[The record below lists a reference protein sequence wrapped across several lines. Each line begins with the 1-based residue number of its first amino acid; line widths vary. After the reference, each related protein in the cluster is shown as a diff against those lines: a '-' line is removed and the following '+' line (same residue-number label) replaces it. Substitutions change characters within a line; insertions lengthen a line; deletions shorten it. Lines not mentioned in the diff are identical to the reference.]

1 MQSENREEYLEAIY
15 GLLEDGKEA
24 TPTQIARK
32 LDISPSSVSEM
43 LKKLDTEGCVI
54 WKPYGNVELTK
65 KGFKKASGMKRK
77 HRLLERFLYDVLKI
91 EIEKVHEQACRMEHA
106 LSDDAAEALSK
117 LMSHPD
123 KCPDDNKRI
132 PQATEPESLRTLT
145 DLKQGETASIVF
157 LEGGDEFKSRI
168 RSVGVVEGK
177 IAKVVAREPF
187 GGPLVIK
194 VGATQ
199 ITLGRGMASKVR
211 VVAR

>member
-15 GLLEDGKEA
+15 GLLEEGTEA
-24 TPTQIARK
+24 TPSNIARK
-32 LDISPSSVSEM
+32 LGINPSSVSEM
-43 LKKLDTEGCVI
+43 LKKLNAEGLLA
-54 WKPYGNVELTK
+54 WKPYGIVELTK

-77 HRLLERFLYDVLKI
+77 HRLLERFLYDILKMDI
-91 EIEKVHEQACRMEHA
+91 KKVHDEACRMEHA
-106 LSDDAAEALSK
+106 LSDEAAEALSK
-117 LMSHPD
+117 LMNHPAE
-123 KCPDDNKRI
+123 CPDDNKRI
-132 PQATEPESLRTLT
+132 PKVTEPESLRTLT

-177 IAKVVAREPF
+177 VAKVVAREPF

-194 VGATQ
+194 VDCTQ